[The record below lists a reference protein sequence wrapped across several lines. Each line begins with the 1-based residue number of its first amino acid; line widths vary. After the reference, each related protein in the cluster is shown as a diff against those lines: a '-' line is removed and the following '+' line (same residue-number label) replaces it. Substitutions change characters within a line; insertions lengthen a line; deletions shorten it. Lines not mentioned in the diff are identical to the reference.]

1 MNERETLHHRLFETR
16 TQNKAMRTLLRE
28 QKERSRQLFAAL
40 AAKLQEKE
48 AQIERIQ
55 SQRESELSFLAQE
68 VTFLQGNM
76 LKEQK
81 RLKEI
86 IQDQESKICR
96 LEMELD
102 KCKKHHNIKSKISK
116 SKLLQVE
123 DQDMDTPSSE
133 DCSPKSSFSKGP
145 KIEIKPRIPKIPEHG
160 ISSKESSPPAKTNF
174 NSSLHPSRSSGTA
187 TEKPPVPSRAGVNRK
202 LLHKPPPPAPP
213 ARASSIGSKPRR
225 IRTTERQDSG
235 RDSDGFGTDV
245 DRSNSL
251 KSNGESADSLMSLR
265 RLSMTDTAT
274 TSEEQVDQL
283 SPAHSRVSGDEGFC
297 SSHEDKAPPL
307 PPPRTTSSPGTPTV
321 PRLAVNHHR
330 DVQKPSD
337 VKHRSKFKSSTSSL
351 GVLEEHQVTNQ
362 PGQPVATVRYWTEP
376 YL

>member
-1 MNERETLHHRLFETR
+1 MNERETLHHRLFESR

-48 AQIERIQ
+48 VQIERIQ
-55 SQRESELSFLAQE
+55 SQREAELSFLAQE

-86 IQDQESKICR
+86 IQDHESKIGR

-102 KCKKHHNIKSKISK
+102 KCRKYHNVKSKISK

-145 KIEIKPRIPKIPEHG
+145 KIEIKPRIPKVPEHG
-160 ISSKESSPPAKTNF
+160 ISSAKESCSPPNKPH
-174 NSSLHPSRSSGTA
+174 HPGRSNGTA
-187 TEKPPVPSRAGVNRK
+187 PEKPPVPSRAGVNRK

-225 IRTTERQDSG
+225 VRTAERQDSG

-245 DRSNSL
+245 DRSS
-251 KSNGESADSLMSLR
+251 SFQSGESADSLTLI
-265 RLSMTDTAT
+265 RLSLTDKP
-274 TSEEQVDQL
+274 TSDEQVEQL

-307 PPPRTTSSPGTPTV
+307 PPPRTTSNPGTPNV

-337 VKHRSKFKSSTSSL
+337 VKHRSKLKSSTSSL
-351 GVLEEHQVTNQ
+351 GVLEEHQVVSSTN
-362 PGQPVATVRYWTEP
+362 PTVSSVRYWTEP